1 MIKILL
7 AEDHTIVRN
16 GIKTLLNMEPDM
28 EVVAEASDA
37 KEALDILA
45 GGIAVDI
52 LLTDIHMPGQS
63 GIELIQQVSASYP
76 NVITVVLSMLEH
88 ENYIVEAMRNG
99 ASGYLLK
106 NIDKDQMVFAIRH
119 VAAGNKYICSEL
131 VFELFK
137 KYFYSAVPASP
148 SESPVELSER
158 EVEVLSLIADGFTNM
173 EIADKLFSSR
183 RTIEGHRQNLLDKTG
198 SRNTAS
204 LIRFAIRNNIIQ

>member
-1 MIKILL
+1 
-7 AEDHTIVRN
+7 
-16 GIKTLLNMEPDM
+16 MEPDM

-45 GGIAVDI
+45 GGLAVDI

-63 GIELIQQVSASYP
+63 GIELIQQVSVSFSK
-76 NVITVVLSMLEH
+76 VITIVLSMLEH

-99 ASGYLLK
+99 AGGYLLK

-137 KYFYSAVPASP
+137 KYFYSTVPASQSDP
-148 SESPVELSER
+148 SVELSER
-158 EVEVLSLIADGFTNM
+158 ETEVLSLIADGFTNM